1 MFFYGT
7 FNFVKSI
14 TMLLALLSHVVQFG
28 FDSRWAG
35 EPLPPPVHQR
45 LLADRVPHLQG
56 ADFQQPLHRL
66 LHRWGATHFP
76 AIYIV
81 DCIGF
86 LGRSSLPGN
95 TVNRSK
101 KGRVATLDT
110 FCPPNSSND
119 LVFNPSFQRA
129 TGLVKS
135 SLEQERNSKQ
145 EVRNSNT
152 RRFFFNSNMKRMLVH
167 LWLRWKR

>member
-1 MFFYGT
+1 MCFYGT
-7 FNFVKSI
+7 FNFVKPI
-14 TMLLALLSHVVQFG
+14 TMLLALSSHVVQFG

-86 LGRSSLPGN
+86 LGISSLPGN

-129 TGLVKS
+129 TG
-135 SLEQERNSKQ
+135 NGTSKII
-145 EVRNSNT
+145 VRA
-152 RRFFFNSNMKRMLVH
+152 RAQQQARGPKQQCAKVFF
-167 LWLRWKR
+167 